1 MHIKELP
8 KIRGEYREDYKLNN
22 LTWIKIGGPCS
33 LFVKPLDLEDLV
45 YFLQNKPDD
54 MIFNVLG
61 AGSNV
66 VFNSDKVK
74 STIIKL
80 GRGFNYIE
88 ILESTKD
95 YAIIKAGASVLNFN
109 LVHFAIDNSLKGIE
123 GFISIPG
130 TVGGGIAMNAGAYG
144 VEYKDVLL
152 NFEFVDYNG
161 NVSIINAKDINLTY
175 RSNPLKNQGIFTS
188 ATMKLFYGS
197 KTDII
202 AKTTDIIE
210 KRKQTQPVK
219 EKTCGSTFMNPSSNL
234 SAWQVV
240 HNLGYKDTKIGGVSF
255 SEMHS
260 NFLINDGSGTSE
272 DVLTLTNMVIES
284 AKNAGIILKRE
295 IIFIN

>member
-1 MHIKELP
+1 M
-8 KIRGEYREDYKLNN
+8 
-22 LTWIKIGGPCS
+22 
-33 LFVKPLDLEDLV
+33 DLEDLI
-45 YFLQNKPDD
+45 YFLQNKPDNLTV
-54 MIFNVLG
+54 NVLG

-66 VFNSDKVK
+66 VFNSHKVE

-88 ILESTKD
+88 ILESTNE
-95 YAIIKAGASVLNFN
+95 YAIIKVGAAVLNFN

-123 GFISIPG
+123 GFVSIPG

-144 VEYKDVLL
+144 VEYKDILL

-161 NVSIINAKDINLTY
+161 NVSIINAKDINFSY

-197 KTDII
+197 KADII

-234 SAWQVV
+234 SAWQVI
-240 HNLGYKDTKIGGVSF
+240 HNLGHKCAKVGGISF
-255 SEMHS
+255 SNMHS
-260 NFLINDGSGTSE
+260 NFLINDGSATSD
-272 DVLTLTNMVIES
+272 DVLILTDMVIED
-284 AKNAGIILKRE
+284 AKKAGIILKRE